1 MNGLSKR
8 VYHIRAGFLFF
19 VVAFLFSA
27 QSVIAQL
34 PVIKTSVN
42 KNNILIG
49 EQFQYKVE
57 TSMPDNSFRLTWFSL
72 PDSFG
77 NFVVVIKNKI
87 DSTTLNGNLLFSQ
100 ELTLTSFDS
109 GRRVIPPLA
118 LIAEPLDADSSY
130 SLFTDT
136 IPIIVS
142 FSPLDSVKTFHDIKN
157 IIEVKKEWPWWIWL
171 LIGIGLLII
180 IFLIIF
186 LVRVLRKKEKI
197 PDLFNAKLTPFDEA
211 MQALNDLEKEQLLQK
226 NEVKAYHTRL
236 SEIFKRYITRKTNSY
251 KLHLTSDE
259 MLMEINEYGLKKE
272 KLSAFANSLRMSNA
286 VKFAKY
292 IPPHIDSEECLN
304 QTKEMI
310 KQINNS
316 LNMKTENAG

>member
-1 MNGLSKR
+1 MSKR
-8 VYHIRAGFLFF
+8 VYHKRTGFVFFILLCLFF
-19 VVAFLFSA
+19 A
-27 QSVIAQL
+27 QNLTAQL
-34 PVIKTSVN
+34 PVVKTSVN

-57 TSMPDNSFRLTWFSL
+57 TSMPDNSYRLTWFSL

-87 DSTTLNGNLLFSQ
+87 DSTIANGNLMFSQ

-109 GRRVIPPLA
+109 GTSVIPPLT
-118 LIAEPLDADSSY
+118 LTAEPLDADSSY

-136 IPIIVS
+136 IPISIS

-171 LIGIGLLII
+171 LMGIALLII

-186 LVRVLRKKEKI
+186 LRKVLRKKEKL
-197 PDLFNAKLTPFDEA
+197 PDLFDAKLSPFDEA
-211 MQALNDLEKEQLLQK
+211 IKALNDLEKEQLLQK
-226 NEVKAYHTRL
+226 NGVKDYHTRL

-259 MLMEINEYGLKKE
+259 ILMELNEYGIKKE
-272 KLSAFANSLRMSNA
+272 ILAGFANCLRMSNA

-292 IPPHIDSEECLN
+292 IPPNNESEDCLV
-304 QTKEMI
+304 QTREMI
-310 KQINNS
+310 KQINNR

>member
-1 MNGLSKR
+1 MSKR
-8 VYHIRAGFLFF
+8 VYHTRAGFIFF
-19 VVAFLFSA
+19 LMACIFSV
-27 QSVIAQL
+27 QIISAQL
-34 PVIKTSVN
+34 PVVKTSVD
-42 KNNILIG
+42 KKNILIG

-57 TSMPDNSFRLTWFSL
+57 AAMPDNSFRLAWFSL

-77 NFVVVIKNKI
+77 SFVVVSKNKI
-87 DSTTLNGNLLFSQ
+87 DSTFANGTIMFSQ
-100 ELTLTSFDS
+100 DLTLTSFDS
-109 GRRVIPPLA
+109 GRRVIPPLT
-118 LIAEPLDADSSY
+118 LTAEPLDADSSY

-136 IPIIVS
+136 IPINVS

-171 LIGIGLLII
+171 LMGISLLII

-186 LVRVLRKKEKI
+186 LARVFRKKEKI
-197 PDLFNAKLTPFDEA
+197 PDLFNSKLAPFEEA
-211 MQALNDLEKEQLLQK
+211 IKALNDLEKEQLLQK
-226 NEVKAYHTRL
+226 NEVKEYHTRL
-236 SEIFKRYITRKTNSY
+236 SEIFKRYITRKTNIY

-259 MLMEINEYGLKKE
+259 ILMELNEYGLKKD
-272 KLSAFANSLRMSNA
+272 LVSAFANCLRMSNA

-292 IPPHIDSEECLN
+292 IPPQIESEESLN

-310 KQINNS
+310 KQINNH

>member
-1 MNGLSKR
+1 MFFLV
-8 VYHIRAGFLFF
+8 VYLFP
-19 VVAFLFSA
+19 V
-27 QSVIAQL
+27 QNIIAQL
-34 PVIKTSVN
+34 PAVKTSVD
-42 KNNILIG
+42 KKNILIG

-77 NFVVVIKNKI
+77 NFVVVSKNKI
-87 DSTTLNGNLLFSQ
+87 DSTVANGNLLFSQ

-109 GRRVIPPLA
+109 GSRVIPPLT
-118 LIAEPLDADSSY
+118 LTAEPLDADSSY

-136 IPIIVS
+136 IPINVS
-142 FSPLDSVKTFHDIKN
+142 FSPLDSAKTFHDIKN
-157 IIEVKKEWPWWIWL
+157 IIEIKKELPWWIWL
-171 LIGIGLLII
+171 LLGIGILVI

-186 LVRVLRKKEKI
+186 LVKVFKKKEKI
-197 PDLFNAKLTPFDEA
+197 PDLFNAKLSPFDEA

-226 NEVKAYHTRL
+226 NEVKEYHTGL
-236 SEIFKRYITRKTNSY
+236 SEIFKRYITRKTNIY

-259 MLMEINEYGLKKE
+259 ILMELNEYGLKKDV
-272 KLSAFANSLRMSNA
+272 LSAFANCLRMNSA

-292 IPPHIDSEECLN
+292 IPPHTDSEESLI

-310 KQINNS
+310 KQINNH
-316 LNMKTENAG
+316 LNIKTENAG

>member
-1 MNGLSKR
+1 MSKR
-8 VYHIRAGFLFF
+8 VYHTRLAFMFFF
-19 VVAFLFSA
+19 VVCLFSV
-27 QSVIAQL
+27 QRIIAQL
-34 PVIKTSVN
+34 PTVKTSVD
-42 KNNILIG
+42 KKNILIG

-77 NFVVVIKNKI
+77 NFVVVSKNKI
-87 DSTTLNGNLLFSQ
+87 DSTVANGNLLFSQ

-109 GRRVIPPLA
+109 GNRVIPPLT
-118 LIAEPLDADSSY
+118 LTAEPLDADSSY

-136 IPIIVS
+136 IPINVS
-142 FSPLDSVKTFHDIKN
+142 FSPLDSAKTFHDIKN
-157 IIEVKKEWPWWIWL
+157 IIEVKKELPWWIWL
-171 LIGIGLLII
+171 LLGIGILVI

-186 LVRVLRKKEKI
+186 LVKVFRKKEKPI
-197 PDLFNAKLTPFDEA
+197 DLFNAKLSPFDEA

-226 NEVKAYHTRL
+226 NEVKEYHTGL
-236 SEIFKRYITRKTNSY
+236 SEIFKRYITRKTNIY

-259 MLMEINEYGLKKE
+259 MLMELNEYGLKKDV
-272 KLSAFANSLRMSNA
+272 LSAFANCLRMNSA

-292 IPPHIDSEECLN
+292 IPPHIDSEESLI

-310 KQINNS
+310 KQINNH

>member
-1 MNGLSKR
+1 M
-8 VYHIRAGFLFF
+8 FFF
-19 VVAFLFSA
+19 VVCLFSV
-27 QSVIAQL
+27 QRIIAQL
-34 PVIKTSVN
+34 PTVKTSVD
-42 KNNILIG
+42 KKNILIG

-57 TSMPDNSFRLTWFSL
+57 TSMPDNSFSLTWFSL

-77 NFVVVIKNKI
+77 NFVVVSKNKI
-87 DSTTLNGNLLFSQ
+87 DSIVANGNLLFSQ

-109 GRRVIPPLA
+109 GNRVIPPLT
-118 LIAEPLDADSSY
+118 LTAEPLDADSSY

-136 IPIIVS
+136 IPINVS
-142 FSPLDSVKTFHDIKN
+142 FSPLDSAKTFHDIKN
-157 IIEVKKEWPWWIWL
+157 IIEVKKELPWWIWL
-171 LIGIGLLII
+171 LLGIGILVI

-186 LVRVLRKKEKI
+186 LVKVFRKKEKPI
-197 PDLFNAKLTPFDEA
+197 DLFNAKLSPFDEA

-226 NEVKAYHTRL
+226 NEVKEYHTGL
-236 SEIFKRYITRKTNSY
+236 SEIFKRYITRKTNIY

-259 MLMEINEYGLKKE
+259 MLMELNEYGLKKDV
-272 KLSAFANSLRMSNA
+272 LSAFANCLRMNSA

-292 IPPHIDSEECLN
+292 IPPHIDSEESLI

-310 KQINNS
+310 KQINNH